1 MTYTI
6 TLDQPSRSKC
16 PNAWAIRSEDFGSS
30 TWLHDGDSVD
40 GEIIVG
46 GTLRRATR
54 TEKVREV
61 ITIDGPGTYRAWGGF
76 GTITVEEV

>member
-16 PNAWAIRSEDFGSS
+16 PNAWACLPGQIG
-30 TWLHDGDSVD
+30 TWLRDGDEVTD
-40 GEIIVG
+40 AIIVG

-54 TEKVREV
+54 QQKITET
-61 ITIDGPGTYRAWGGF
+61 ITITGPGTYRAWDGF
-76 GTITVEEV
+76 GTITVEEAA